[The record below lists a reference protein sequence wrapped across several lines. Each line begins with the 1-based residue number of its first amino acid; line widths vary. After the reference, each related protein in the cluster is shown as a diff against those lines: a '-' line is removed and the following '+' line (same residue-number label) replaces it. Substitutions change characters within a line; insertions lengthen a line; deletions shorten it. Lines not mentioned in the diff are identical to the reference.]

1 MSDNSYIIGN
11 IIREQRENLN
21 VSKRTLA
28 KLVGISDTEIKRI
41 EDGMRKS
48 FNLNILNR
56 ICNVLGIN
64 MNELL
69 FEIPKSTDKNKK
81 KFEKEYVVKVTQY
94 VKDSYNIDA
103 KNESEAVQKTLNYLA
118 ENKLIVTDPSEGFD
132 IEVYSRSEEN
142 LENFDIKNDIYR
154 VKI

>member
-69 FEIPKSTDKNKK
+69 FEIPKSTDKNKE
-81 KFEKEYVVKVTQY
+81 KFEKKYIVKVTQY

>member
-69 FEIPKSTDKNKK
+69 FEIPKSTDKNKE